1 MARPDLRA
9 LTDDGL
15 IQLANAGL
23 VKRALREVAAGAGP
37 ALAEA
42 DDGTVEARFAD
53 GTVTRLGPGRPPDAA
68 TCTCPASGMCRHRV
82 ALVVAYRAAA
92 VADGPAEGAAEGAA
106 GGMADGAAVPAA
118 EAVAWDPGTL
128 DGAALEAGLGGA
140 AAAELRRL
148 LAAGITVELERGAV
162 PAARLPTAT
171 VRFLVPDAVGYARC
185 DCAAGGGCAHVAL
198 AIRAFREAAGAPEIR
213 LGGAA
218 PAGAATA
225 ESPAEEGLAEAVD
238 RVIAG
243 LLEAGV
249 VSGPEAHDGALIR
262 LRRAAE
268 ARGAT
273 QVLLAEAELAG
284 QLAAY
289 AGRHAAYDAAVV
301 LALAAELLGRVRG
314 GAAALGLGQPY
325 ETAMGKTRLVS
336 LGARL
341 LARGRGATARVALAD
356 TDTGALLALE
366 REFAPGEAEADIV
379 AGLPGRLLGPGL
391 SVAGTGQGQILTSV
405 ARRRADGLL
414 ALGQGAR
421 GRTALLPRDALVTLP
436 APLAARD
443 VPSILRRLA
452 DRPPAFLRPRDRLE
466 AFHVFA
472 VEAVLGQAWA
482 PGAQIWQAA
491 VELPEAGG
499 TLHLA
504 RAYDPAAPH
513 ALDALAGACAGRW
526 GPVRQV
532 AGPVR
537 IADGAL
543 VCEPWSVSVD
553 RLVVPDLA
561 APDGAGHPI
570 PPAPDL
576 GPATLLDEAAALLA
590 NALHAGRRAF
600 AAGARAGG
608 ADLVARLAAAGHPAT
623 AARLSAFLSATL
635 AAPGTQSE
643 PFARAALWVAAM
655 RDDPGPEEA

>member
-42 DDGTVEARFAD
+42 GDGTVEARFAD

-92 VADGPAEGAAEGAA
+92 VADGPVEGAAEGPTEETAERT
-106 GGMADGAAVPAA
+106 AVPAA
-118 EAVAWDPGTL
+118 AAVAWDPGTL
-128 DGAALEAGLGGA
+128 DGATVEAGLGGA

-148 LAAGITVELERGAV
+148 LAGGITVGLERGAV

-213 LGGAA
+213 LGGAV
-218 PAGAATA
+218 PARTATAAT
-225 ESPAEEGLAEAVD
+225 PAEDGLAEAAD
-238 RVIAG
+238 RVVAG

-249 VSGPEAHDGALIR
+249 VSGPEAHDAALVR

-268 ARGAT
+268 RRGAT
-273 QVLLAEAELAG
+273 QVLLAEAELTD

-314 GAAALGLGQPY
+314 GEVALGLGQPY

-341 LARGRGATARVALAD
+341 LARGRGAAARVALAD

-366 REFAPGEAEADIV
+366 RDFAPGEAEADIA
-379 AGLPGRLLGPGL
+379 AGLPGRLLSPGL

-421 GRTALLPRDALVTLP
+421 GRTALLPRDARVRLP

-443 VPSILRRLA
+443 VSSVLRRLA

-482 PGAQIWQAA
+482 PGAQTWQAA

-499 TLHLA
+499 TLQLA

-513 ALDALAGACAGRW
+513 ALDALAGACSGRW

-537 IADGAL
+537 IEDGAL
-543 VCEPWSVSVD
+543 VCDPWSVSAD

-600 AAGARAGG
+600 AASARAGG

-623 AARLSAFLSATL
+623 AARLSAFLAAT
-635 AAPGTQSE
+635 AAEPG

-655 RDDPGPEEA
+655 RDDPGPAEG

>member
-42 DDGTVEARFAD
+42 GDGTVEARFAD

-92 VADGPAEGAAEGAA
+92 VADGPVEGAAEGPTEETAERT
-106 GGMADGAAVPAA
+106 AVPAA
-118 EAVAWDPGTL
+118 AAVAWDPGTL
-128 DGAALEAGLGGA
+128 DGATVEAGLGGA

-148 LAAGITVELERGAV
+148 LAGGITVGLERGAV

-213 LGGAA
+213 LGGAV
-218 PAGAATA
+218 PARTATAAT
-225 ESPAEEGLAEAVD
+225 PAEDGLAEAAD
-238 RVIAG
+238 RVVAG

-249 VSGPEAHDGALIR
+249 VSGPEAHDAALVR

-268 ARGAT
+268 RRGAT
-273 QVLLAEAELAG
+273 QVLLAEAELTD

-314 GAAALGLGQPY
+314 GEVALGLGQPY

-341 LARGRGATARVALAD
+341 LARGRGAAARVALAD

-366 REFAPGEAEADIV
+366 RAFAPGEAEADVV
-379 AGLPGRLLGPGL
+379 AGLPGRLLSPGL

-421 GRTALLPRDALVTLP
+421 GRTALLPRDARARLP

-443 VPSILRRLA
+443 VPSVLRRLA

-482 PGAQIWQAA
+482 PGAQTWQAA

-513 ALDALAGACAGRW
+513 ALDALAGACSGRW

-537 IADGAL
+537 IEDGAL
-543 VCEPWSVSVD
+543 VCDPWSVSAD

-600 AAGARAGG
+600 AASARAGG

-623 AARLSAFLSATL
+623 AARLSAFL
-635 AAPGTQSE
+635 AAPAAEPG

-655 RDDPGPEEA
+655 RDDPGPAEG

>member
-15 IQLANAGL
+15 VQLANAGL
-23 VKRALREVAAGAGP
+23 VKRALREVAAGQGP
-37 ALAEA
+37 DLAEA
-42 DDGTVEARFAD
+42 EDGTVEARFAD

-82 ALVVAYRAAA
+82 ALVVAYRAAP
-92 VADGPAEGAAEGAA
+92 VADGPADGVVEGAVEGSAA
-106 GGMADGAAVPAA
+106 PAA

-148 LAAGITVELERGAV
+148 LAAGITVGLERGAV

-198 AIRAFREAAGAPEIR
+198 AIRAFREAAGASEIR

-218 PAGAATA
+218 PAGAEAG
-225 ESPAEEGLAEAVD
+225 PAEADLAEAAD
-238 RVIAG
+238 RVVAG
-243 LLEAGV
+243 LLGAGV
-249 VSGPEAHDGALIR
+249 VSGPEAHDAALVR

-268 ARGAT
+268 RRGAT
-273 QVLLAEAELAG
+273 QVLLAEADLAG
-284 QLAAY
+284 QVAAY
-289 AGRHAAYDAAVV
+289 AGRHAAYDAAVI
-301 LALAAELLGRVRG
+301 LALATELLGRVRG

-366 REFAPGEAEADIV
+366 RDFVPGEAEADSA
-379 AGLPGRLLGPGL
+379 AGLPGRLLSPGL
-391 SVAGTGQGQILTSV
+391 SVSGTGQGQILTSV

-421 GRTALLPRDALVTLP
+421 GRTALLPRDARVDLP

-443 VPSILRRLA
+443 VPSVLRRLA

-466 AFHVFA
+466 AFHVFP

-482 PGAQIWQAA
+482 PGAQTWQAA
-491 VELPEAGG
+491 VDLPEAGG

-526 GPVRQV
+526 GAVRQV

-537 IADGAL
+537 IEGGAL
-543 VCEPWSVSVD
+543 VCDPWSVSVD

-561 APDGAGHPI
+561 APDGAGHPV

-590 NALHAGRRAF
+590 NALHAGRRGF
-600 AAGARAGG
+600 AASARAGG
-608 ADLVARLAAAGHPAT
+608 AELVARLAAAGHPAT
-623 AARLSAFLSATL
+623 AARLSAFLASGAQT
-635 AAPGTQSE
+635 E

-655 RDDPGPEEA
+655 RDDPGPAAG

>member
-23 VKRALREVAAGAGP
+23 VKRALREVAAGQGP
-37 ALAEA
+37 ELAEA
-42 DDGTVEARFAD
+42 GDGTVEARFAD
-53 GTVTRLGPGRPPDAA
+53 GTVTRLGPGRPPGEAA
-68 TCTCPASGMCRHRV
+68 CTCPASGMCRHRV
-82 ALVVAYRAAA
+82 ALVVAYRAAP
-92 VADGPAEGAAEGAA
+92 VADGPADGTGDGAGDGVPEGAAVTAA
-106 GGMADGAAVPAA
+106 AP
-118 EAVAWDPGTL
+118 VAWDPGTL

-148 LAAGITVELERGAV
+148 LAGGITVGLEQGAV

-198 AIRAFREAAGAPEIR
+198 AIRAFRDSAGAPEIR

-218 PAGAATA
+218 PAGAEAK
-225 ESPAEEGLAEAVD
+225 PAETDLAEAAD
-238 RVIAG
+238 RVVAG

-249 VSGPEAHDGALIR
+249 VSGPEAHGAALVR

-268 ARGAT
+268 RRGAT
-273 QVLLAEAELAG
+273 QLLLAEADLDG
-284 QLAAY
+284 QVAAY
-289 AGRHAAYDAAVV
+289 AARHAAYDAAVV
-301 LALAAELLGRVRG
+301 LALATELLGRVRG
-314 GAAALGLGQPY
+314 GEAALGLGQPY

-366 REFAPGEAEADIV
+366 RAFVPGEAEADIA
-379 AGLPGRLLGPGL
+379 AGLPGRLLSPGL
-391 SVAGTGQGQILTSV
+391 SVSGTGQGQILTSV

-443 VPSILRRLA
+443 LPSILRRLA
-452 DRPPAFLRPRDRLE
+452 DRPPFFLRPRDRLE
-466 AFHVFA
+466 AFHVFP

-482 PGAQIWQAA
+482 PGAQTWQAA
-491 VELPEAGG
+491 VALPGAGG

-537 IADGAL
+537 IEDGAL
-543 VCEPWSVSVD
+543 VCDPWSVSVD

-570 PPAPDL
+570 QPAPDL
-576 GPATLLDEAAALLA
+576 GPATLLDEATALLA

-600 AAGARAGG
+600 AASARAGG

-623 AARLSAFLSATL
+623 AARLSAFLSAAL
-635 AAPGTQSE
+635 AAPGAQSE
-643 PFARAALWVAAM
+643 PFARAAIWVAAM
-655 RDDPGPEEA
+655 RDDPGPDEA

>member
-23 VKRALREVAAGAGP
+23 LKRALREVAAGAGP

-42 DDGTVEARFAD
+42 GDGTVEARFAD

-92 VADGPAEGAAEGAA
+92 VADGPVEGAAEGPTEETAERT
-106 GGMADGAAVPAA
+106 AVPAA
-118 EAVAWDPGTL
+118 AAVAWDPGTL

-148 LAAGITVELERGAV
+148 LAGGITVGLERGAV

-213 LGGAA
+213 LGGAV
-218 PAGAATA
+218 PARTATAAT
-225 ESPAEEGLAEAVD
+225 PAEDGLAEAAD
-238 RVIAG
+238 RVVAG

-249 VSGPEAHDGALIR
+249 VSGPEAHDAALVR

-268 ARGAT
+268 RRGAT
-273 QVLLAEAELAG
+273 QVLLAEAELTD

-314 GAAALGLGQPY
+314 GEVALGLGQPY

-341 LARGRGATARVALAD
+341 LARGRGAAARVALAD

-366 REFAPGEAEADIV
+366 RDFAPGEAEADIA
-379 AGLPGRLLGPGL
+379 AGLPGRLLSPGL

-421 GRTALLPRDALVTLP
+421 GRTALLPRDARVRLP
-436 APLAARD
+436 PTLAARD
-443 VPSILRRLA
+443 VSSVLRRLA

-482 PGAQIWQAA
+482 PGAQTWQAA

-513 ALDALAGACAGRW
+513 ALDALAGACSGRW

-537 IADGAL
+537 IEDGAL
-543 VCEPWSVSVD
+543 VCDPWSVSAD

-570 PPAPDL
+570 PPAPEL

-600 AAGARAGG
+600 AASARAGG

-623 AARLSAFLSATL
+623 AARLSAFL
-635 AAPGTQSE
+635 AAPAAEPG

-655 RDDPGPEEA
+655 RDDPGPAEG

>member
-23 VKRALREVAAGAGP
+23 VKRALREVAAGQGP
-37 ALAEA
+37 DLAEA
-42 DDGTVEARFAD
+42 GDGTVEARFAD
-53 GTVTRLGPGRPPDAA
+53 GTVTRLGPGRPPGEAS
-68 TCTCPASGMCRHRV
+68 CTCPASGMCRHRV
-82 ALVVAYRAAA
+82 ALVVAYRAAP
-92 VADGPAEGAAEGAA
+92 VADGPADGSSAGAADGAAEGAA
-106 GGMADGAAVPAA
+106 VPAA
-118 EAVAWDPGTL
+118 APVAWDPGTL

-148 LAAGITVELERGAV
+148 LAGGITVGLERGAV

-198 AIRAFREAAGAPEIR
+198 AIRAFRDSAGAPEIR

-218 PAGAATA
+218 LAGAEAK
-225 ESPAEEGLAEAVD
+225 PAETDLAEAAD
-238 RVIAG
+238 RVVAG

-249 VSGPEAHDGALIR
+249 VSGPEAHGAALVR

-268 ARGAT
+268 RRGAT
-273 QVLLAEAELAG
+273 QLLLAEADLDG
-284 QLAAY
+284 QVAAY
-289 AGRHAAYDAAVV
+289 AARHAAYDAAVV
-301 LALAAELLGRVRG
+301 LALATELLGRVRG
-314 GAAALGLGQPY
+314 GEAALGLGQPY

-366 REFAPGEAEADIV
+366 RAFAPGEAEADIA
-379 AGLPGRLLGPGL
+379 AGLPGRLLSPGL
-391 SVAGTGQGQILTSV
+391 SVSGTGQGQILTSV

-421 GRTALLPRDALVTLP
+421 GRTALLPRDALVALP

-452 DRPPAFLRPRDRLE
+452 DRPPVFLRPRDRLE
-466 AFHVFA
+466 AFHVFP

-482 PGAQIWQAA
+482 PGAQTWQAA
-491 VELPEAGG
+491 VALPGAAG

-543 VCEPWSVSVD
+543 VCDPWSVSVD

-561 APDGAGHPI
+561 VPDGAGHPI

-576 GPATLLDEAAALLA
+576 GPATLLDEAAELLA

-600 AAGARAGG
+600 ASSARASG
-608 ADLVARLAAAGHPAT
+608 ADLVARLAATGYPAT

-635 AAPGTQSE
+635 AAPGAQSE

>member
-42 DDGTVEARFAD
+42 GDGTVEARFAD

-92 VADGPAEGAAEGAA
+92 VTDGLVEGAAA
-106 GGMADGAAVPAA
+106 GPTEETAERTAVPAA
-118 EAVAWDPGTL
+118 AAAAWDPGTL
-128 DGAALEAGLGGA
+128 DGATVEAGLGGA

-148 LAAGITVELERGAV
+148 LAAGITVGLERGAV

-213 LGGAA
+213 LGGAV
-218 PAGAATA
+218 PARTATAAT
-225 ESPAEEGLAEAVD
+225 PAEDGLAEAAD
-238 RVIAG
+238 RVVAG

-249 VSGPEAHDGALIR
+249 VSGPEAHDAALVR

-268 ARGAT
+268 RRGAT
-273 QVLLAEAELAG
+273 QVLLAEAELTD

-314 GAAALGLGQPY
+314 GEVALGLGQPY

-341 LARGRGATARVALAD
+341 LARGRGAAARVALAD

-366 REFAPGEAEADIV
+366 RDFAPGEAEADIA
-379 AGLPGRLLGPGL
+379 AGLPGRLLSPGL

-421 GRTALLPRDALVTLP
+421 GRTALLPRDARVRLP

-443 VPSILRRLA
+443 VSSVLRRLA

-482 PGAQIWQAA
+482 PGAQTWQAA

-513 ALDALAGACAGRW
+513 ALDALAGACSGRW

-537 IADGAL
+537 IEDGAL
-543 VCEPWSVSVD
+543 VCDPWSVSAD

-600 AAGARAGG
+600 AASARAGG

-623 AARLSAFLSATL
+623 AARLSAFLAAT
-635 AAPGTQSE
+635 AAEPG

-655 RDDPGPEEA
+655 RDDPGPAEG

>member
-23 VKRALREVAAGAGP
+23 VKRALREVAAGQGP
-37 ALAEA
+37 DLAEA
-42 DDGTVEARFAD
+42 GDGTVEARFAD
-53 GTVTRLGPGRPPDAA
+53 GTVTRLGPGRPPGEAS
-68 TCTCPASGMCRHRV
+68 CTCPASGMCRHRV
-82 ALVVAYRAAA
+82 ALVVAYRAAP
-92 VADGPAEGAAEGAA
+92 VADGPADGSSAGAADGAAEGAA
-106 GGMADGAAVPAA
+106 VPAA
-118 EAVAWDPGTL
+118 APVAWDPGTL

-148 LAAGITVELERGAV
+148 LAGGITVGLERGAV

-198 AIRAFREAAGAPEIR
+198 AIRAFRDSAGAPEIR

-218 PAGAATA
+218 LAGAEAK
-225 ESPAEEGLAEAVD
+225 PAEMDLAEAAD
-238 RVIAG
+238 RVVAG

-249 VSGPEAHDGALIR
+249 VSGPEAHGAALVR

-268 ARGAT
+268 RRGAT
-273 QVLLAEAELAG
+273 QLLLAEADLDG
-284 QLAAY
+284 QVAAY
-289 AGRHAAYDAAVV
+289 AARHAAYDAAVV
-301 LALAAELLGRVRG
+301 LALATELLGRVRG
-314 GAAALGLGQPY
+314 GEAALGLGQPY

-366 REFAPGEAEADIV
+366 RAFAPGEAEADIA
-379 AGLPGRLLGPGL
+379 AGLPGRLLSPGL
-391 SVAGTGQGQILTSV
+391 SVSGTGQGQILTSV

-421 GRTALLPRDALVTLP
+421 GRTALLPRDALVALP

-452 DRPPAFLRPRDRLE
+452 DRPPVFLRPRDRLE
-466 AFHVFA
+466 AFHVFP

-482 PGAQIWQAA
+482 PGAQTWQAA
-491 VELPEAGG
+491 VALPGAGG

-537 IADGAL
+537 IEDGAL
-543 VCEPWSVSVD
+543 VCDPWSVSVD

-561 APDGAGHPI
+561 VPDGAGHPI

-600 AAGARAGG
+600 AASARASG
-608 ADLVARLAAAGHPAT
+608 ADLVARLAATGYPAT

-635 AAPGTQSE
+635 AAPGAQSE

-655 RDDPGPEEA
+655 RDDPGLEEA

>member
-23 VKRALREVAAGAGP
+23 VKRALREVAAGQGP
-37 ALAEA
+37 DLAEA
-42 DDGTVEARFAD
+42 GDGTVEARFAD
-53 GTVTRLGPGRPPDAA
+53 GTVTRLGPGRPPGEAS
-68 TCTCPASGMCRHRV
+68 CTCPASGMCRHRV
-82 ALVVAYRAAA
+82 ALVVAYRAAP
-92 VADGPAEGAAEGAA
+92 VADGPADGTGDGDPE
-106 GGMADGAAVPAA
+106 GAAVPAA
-118 EAVAWDPGTL
+118 APVAWDPGTL

-140 AAAELRRL
+140 AATELRRL
-148 LAAGITVELERGAV
+148 LAGGITVGLERGAI

-198 AIRAFREAAGAPEIR
+198 AIRAFRDSAGAPEIR

-218 PAGAATA
+218 PAGAEAK
-225 ESPAEEGLAEAVD
+225 PAETDLAKAAD
-238 RVIAG
+238 RVVAG

-249 VSGPEAHDGALIR
+249 VSGPEAHGAALVR

-268 ARGAT
+268 RRGAT
-273 QVLLAEAELAG
+273 QLLLAEADLDG
-284 QLAAY
+284 QVAAY

-301 LALAAELLGRVRG
+301 LALATELLGRVRG
-314 GAAALGLGQPY
+314 GEAALGLGQPY

-366 REFAPGEAEADIV
+366 RAFAPGDAEADIA
-379 AGLPGRLLGPGL
+379 AGLPGRLLSPGL
-391 SVAGTGQGQILTSV
+391 SVSGTGQGQILTSV

-421 GRTALLPRDALVTLP
+421 GRTALLPRDALVALP

-452 DRPPAFLRPRDRLE
+452 DRPPVFLRPRDRLE
-466 AFHVFA
+466 AFHVFP

-482 PGAQIWQAA
+482 PGAQTWQAA
-491 VELPEAGG
+491 VALPGAGG

-537 IADGAL
+537 IADGTL
-543 VCEPWSVSVD
+543 VCDPWSVSVD

-561 APDGAGHPI
+561 VPDGAGHPI

-576 GPATLLDEAAALLA
+576 GPATLFDEAAALLA

-600 AAGARAGG
+600 AASARAGG
-608 ADLVARLAAAGHPAT
+608 ADLVARLAATGYPAT

-635 AAPGTQSE
+635 AAPGAQSE

>member
-42 DDGTVEARFAD
+42 EDGTVEARFAD
-53 GTVTRLGPGRPPDAA
+53 GTITRLGPGRPPGEA

-92 VADGPAEGAAEGAA
+92 VADGAAEGATE
-106 GGMADGAAVPAA
+106 GAVV
-118 EAVAWDPGTL
+118 EAVAPAAWDPGTL

-148 LAAGITVELERGAV
+148 LAVGITVGLERGAV

-198 AIRAFREAAGAPEIR
+198 AIRAFREAAGAAEIR

-218 PAGAATA
+218 PARTDTAAT
-225 ESPAEEGLAEAVD
+225 PAEEGLAEAVD
-238 RVIAG
+238 RVVAG

-249 VSGPEAHDGALIR
+249 VSGPEAHDGALVR

-273 QVLLAEAELAG
+273 QILLAEAELAG

-289 AGRHAAYDAAVV
+289 AGRHAAYDAVVV
-301 LALAAELLGRVRG
+301 LALATELLGRVRG
-314 GAAALGLGQPY
+314 GEAALGLGQPY

-379 AGLPGRLLGPGL
+379 AGLPGRLLSPGL
-391 SVAGTGQGQILTSV
+391 SVSGTGQGQILTSV

-421 GRTALLPRDALVTLP
+421 GRTALLPRDARVDLP

-443 VPSILRRLA
+443 VPSVLRRLA

-472 VEAVLGQAWA
+472 VDAVLGQAWA
-482 PGAQIWQAA
+482 PGAQTWQAA
-491 VELPEAGG
+491 VDLPEAGG

-513 ALDALAGACAGRW
+513 ALDALADACAGRW

-537 IADGAL
+537 IEDGAL
-543 VCEPWSVSVD
+543 VCDPWSVSVD

-561 APDGAGHPI
+561 VPDGAGHPV

-600 AAGARAGG
+600 AANARAGG
-608 ADLVARLAAAGHPAT
+608 ADLVARLAASGHPAS
-623 AARLSAFLSATL
+623 AARLSAFLAATG
-635 AAPGTQSE
+635 AETG

-655 RDDPGPEEA
+655 RDDPGPAEA

>member
-42 DDGTVEARFAD
+42 GDGTVEARFAD

-92 VADGPAEGAAEGAA
+92 VADGPVEGAAEGPTEETAERTAVLAA
-106 GGMADGAAVPAA
+106 A
-118 EAVAWDPGTL
+118 AVAWDPGTL
-128 DGAALEAGLGGA
+128 DGATVEAGLGGA

-148 LAAGITVELERGAV
+148 LAGGITVGLERGAV

-213 LGGAA
+213 LGGAV
-218 PAGAATA
+218 PARTATAAT
-225 ESPAEEGLAEAVD
+225 PAEDGLAEAVD
-238 RVIAG
+238 RVVAG

-249 VSGPEAHDGALIR
+249 VSGPEAHDAALVR

-268 ARGAT
+268 RRGAT
-273 QVLLAEAELAG
+273 QVLLAEAELTD
-284 QLAAY
+284 QLPAY

-314 GAAALGLGQPY
+314 GAVALGLGQPY

-341 LARGRGATARVALAD
+341 LARGRGAAARVALAD

-366 REFAPGEAEADIV
+366 RAFAPGEAEADVV
-379 AGLPGRLLGPGL
+379 AGLPGRLLSPGL

-421 GRTALLPRDALVTLP
+421 GRTALLPRDARVRLP

-443 VPSILRRLA
+443 VSSVLRRLA

-482 PGAQIWQAA
+482 PGAQTWQAA

-513 ALDALAGACAGRW
+513 ALDALAGACSGRW

-537 IADGAL
+537 IEDGAL
-543 VCEPWSVSVD
+543 VCDPWSVSAD

-600 AAGARAGG
+600 AASARAGG

-623 AARLSAFLSATL
+623 AARLSAFL
-635 AAPGTQSE
+635 AAPAAEPG

-655 RDDPGPEEA
+655 RDDPGPAEG

>member
-15 IQLANAGL
+15 VQLANAGL

-37 ALAEA
+37 DLAEA
-42 DDGTVEARFAD
+42 EDGTVEARFAD
-53 GTVTRLGPGRPPDAA
+53 GTVTRLGSGRPPNEA

-82 ALVVAYRAAA
+82 ALVVAYRAAS
-92 VADGPAEGAAEGAA
+92 VADAPANGTAAPAA
-106 GGMADGAAVPAA
+106 G
-118 EAVAWDPGTL
+118 AVAWDPGTL
-128 DGAALEAGLGGA
+128 DGAALEAGFGGA

-148 LAAGITVELERGAV
+148 LAAGITVGLERGAV

-198 AIRAFREAAGAPEIR
+198 AIRAFRAAAGAAEIR

-218 PAGAATA
+218 PAGAATGA
-225 ESPAEEGLAEAVD
+225 GPAEAGLAEVADQV
-238 RVIAG
+238 VAG

-249 VSGPEAHDGALIR
+249 VSGPEAHDAALVR

-273 QVLLAEAELAG
+273 QILLAEADLAG

-301 LALAAELLGRVRG
+301 LALATELLGRVRG
-314 GAAALGLGQPY
+314 GEAALGLGQPY

-341 LARGRGATARVALAD
+341 HARGRGASVRVALAD

-366 REFAPGEAEADIV
+366 RDFAPGETEADVV
-379 AGLPGRLLGPGL
+379 AGLPGRLLSSGL
-391 SVAGTGQGQILTSV
+391 SVSGTGQGQILTSV

-421 GRTALLPRDALVTLP
+421 GRTALLPRDARVSLP

-443 VPSILRRLA
+443 VPSILHRLA
-452 DRPPAFLRPRDRLE
+452 DRPPSFLRPRDRLE
-466 AFHVFA
+466 AFHVFP
-472 VEAVLGQAWA
+472 VGAVLGQAWV
-482 PGAQIWQAA
+482 PGAQTWQAA

-499 TLHLA
+499 TLHLV

-513 ALDALAGACAGRW
+513 ALDALAGACSGRW
-526 GPVRQV
+526 GPVRQI

-537 IADGAL
+537 IEDGAL
-543 VCEPWSVSVD
+543 VCDPWSVSVD

-561 APDGAGHPI
+561 APDDAGHPI

-576 GPATLLDEAAALLA
+576 GPASLVDEAAALLA
-590 NALHAGRRAF
+590 NALHAGRRAY
-600 AAGARAGG
+600 AANARAGG

-623 AARLSAFLSATL
+623 AARLSAFLAATG
-635 AAPGTQSE
+635 AEPG
-643 PFARAALWVAAM
+643 PFAQAALWIAAM
-655 RDDPGPEEA
+655 RDDPGPAET

>member
-23 VKRALREVAAGAGP
+23 VKRALREVAAGQGP
-37 ALAEA
+37 DLAEA
-42 DDGTVEARFAD
+42 GDGTVEARFAD
-53 GTVTRLGPGRPPDAA
+53 GTVTRLGPGRPPGEAS
-68 TCTCPASGMCRHRV
+68 CTCPASGMCRHRV
-82 ALVVAYRAAA
+82 ALVVAYRAAS
-92 VADGPAEGAAEGAA
+92 VADGPADGTGDGAGDGDPE
-106 GGMADGAAVPAA
+106 GAAVPAA
-118 EAVAWDPGTL
+118 APVAWDPGTL
-128 DGAALEAGLGGA
+128 DGAAFEAGLGGA

-148 LAAGITVELERGAV
+148 LAGGITVGLERGAV

-198 AIRAFREAAGAPEIR
+198 AIRAFREAAGAAEIR

-218 PAGAATA
+218 PAGAEAK
-225 ESPAEEGLAEAVD
+225 PAETDLAEAAD
-238 RVIAG
+238 RVVAG

-249 VSGPEAHDGALIR
+249 VSGPEAHGAALVR

-268 ARGAT
+268 RRGAT
-273 QVLLAEAELAG
+273 QLLLAEADLDG
-284 QLAAY
+284 QVAAY
-289 AGRHAAYDAAVV
+289 AARHAAYDAAVV
-301 LALAAELLGRVRG
+301 LALATELLGRVQG
-314 GAAALGLGQPY
+314 GEAALGLGQPY

-366 REFAPGEAEADIV
+366 RAFAPGEAEADIA
-379 AGLPGRLLGPGL
+379 AGLPGRLLSPGL
-391 SVAGTGQGQILTSV
+391 SISGTGQGQILTSV

-421 GRTALLPRDALVTLP
+421 GRTALLPRDALVALP

-452 DRPPAFLRPRDRLE
+452 DRPPVFLRPRDRLE
-466 AFHVFA
+466 AFHVFP

-482 PGAQIWQAA
+482 PGAQTWQAA
-491 VELPEAGG
+491 VALPGAGG

-543 VCEPWSVSVD
+543 VCDPWSVSVD

-600 AAGARAGG
+600 AASARAGG
-608 ADLVARLAAAGHPAT
+608 ADLVARLAATGYPAT

-635 AAPGTQSE
+635 AAPGAQSE

>member
-42 DDGTVEARFAD
+42 EDGTVEARFAD
-53 GTVTRLGPGRPPDAA
+53 GTITRLGPGRPPGEA

-92 VADGPAEGAAEGAA
+92 VADGPAGGAAFGT
-106 GGMADGAAVPAA
+106 ADGAAIPTA

-148 LAAGITVELERGAV
+148 LAVGITVGLERGAV

-185 DCAAGGGCAHVAL
+185 DCAAGGSCAHVAL
-198 AIRAFREAAGAPEIR
+198 AIRAFREAAGAAEIR

-218 PAGAATA
+218 PARTDTAAT
-225 ESPAEEGLAEAVD
+225 PAEEGLAKAVD
-238 RVIAG
+238 RVVAG

-249 VSGPEAHDGALIR
+249 VSGPEAHDGALVR

-273 QVLLAEAELAG
+273 QILLAEADLAG

-289 AGRHAAYDAAVV
+289 AGRHAAYDAVVV
-301 LALAAELLGRVRG
+301 LALATELLGRVRG
-314 GAAALGLGQPY
+314 GEAALGLGQPY

-379 AGLPGRLLGPGL
+379 AGLPGRLLSPGL
-391 SVAGTGQGQILTSV
+391 SVSGTGQGQILTSV

-414 ALGQGAR
+414 ALGQGTR
-421 GRTALLPRDALVTLP
+421 GRTALLPRDARVDLP

-443 VPSILRRLA
+443 VPSIRRRLA

-472 VEAVLGQAWA
+472 VDAVLGQAWA
-482 PGAQIWQAA
+482 PGAQTWQAA
-491 VELPEAGG
+491 VDLPEAGG

-504 RAYDPAAPH
+504 RAYDPAAPQ
-513 ALDALAGACAGRW
+513 ALDALAGACSGRW

-537 IADGAL
+537 IEDGAL
-543 VCEPWSVSVD
+543 VCDPWSVSVD

-561 APDGAGHPI
+561 VPDGAGHPV
-570 PPAPDL
+570 PPAPEL

-600 AAGARAGG
+600 AANARAG
-608 ADLVARLAAAGHPAT
+608 ADLVARLAAAGHPAS
-623 AARLSAFLSATL
+623 AARLSAFLASGA
-635 AAPGTQSE
+635 QSE

-655 RDDPGPEEA
+655 RDDPGPAEA

>member
-23 VKRALREVAAGAGP
+23 LKRALREVAAGAGP

-42 DDGTVEARFAD
+42 GDGTVEARFAD

-92 VADGPAEGAAEGAA
+92 VADGPVEGAAEGPTEETAERT
-106 GGMADGAAVPAA
+106 AVPAA
-118 EAVAWDPGTL
+118 AAVAWDPGTL
-128 DGAALEAGLGGA
+128 DGATVEAGLGGA

-148 LAAGITVELERGAV
+148 LAGGITVGLERGAV

-213 LGGAA
+213 LGGAV
-218 PAGAATA
+218 PARTATAAT
-225 ESPAEEGLAEAVD
+225 PAEDGLAEAAD
-238 RVIAG
+238 RVVAG

-249 VSGPEAHDGALIR
+249 VSGPEAHDAALVR

-268 ARGAT
+268 RRGAT
-273 QVLLAEAELAG
+273 QVLLAEAELTD

-314 GAAALGLGQPY
+314 GEVALGLGQPY

-341 LARGRGATARVALAD
+341 LARGRGAAARVALAD

-366 REFAPGEAEADIV
+366 RDFAPGEAEADIA
-379 AGLPGRLLGPGL
+379 AGLPGRLLSPGL

-421 GRTALLPRDALVTLP
+421 GRTALLPRDARVRLP
-436 APLAARD
+436 PTLAARD
-443 VPSILRRLA
+443 VSSVLRRLA

-482 PGAQIWQAA
+482 PGAQTWQAA

-513 ALDALAGACAGRW
+513 ALDALAGACSGRW

-537 IADGAL
+537 IEDGAL
-543 VCEPWSVSVD
+543 VCDPWSVSAD

-570 PPAPDL
+570 PPAPEL

-600 AAGARAGG
+600 AASARAGG

-623 AARLSAFLSATL
+623 AARLSAFL
-635 AAPGTQSE
+635 AAPAAEPG

-655 RDDPGPEEA
+655 RDDPGPAEG

>member
-1 MARPDLRA
+1 
-9 LTDDGL
+9 
-15 IQLANAGL
+15 
-23 VKRALREVAAGAGP
+23 
-37 ALAEA
+37 
-42 DDGTVEARFAD
+42 
-53 GTVTRLGPGRPPDAA
+53 
-68 TCTCPASGMCRHRV
+68 
-82 ALVVAYRAAA
+82 
-92 VADGPAEGAAEGAA
+92 
-106 GGMADGAAVPAA
+106 
-118 EAVAWDPGTL
+118 
-128 DGAALEAGLGGA
+128 
-140 AAAELRRL
+140 
-148 LAAGITVELERGAV
+148 
-162 PAARLPTAT
+162 AARLPTAT

-213 LGGAA
+213 LGGAV
-218 PAGAATA
+218 PARTATAAT
-225 ESPAEEGLAEAVD
+225 PAEDGLAEAVD
-238 RVIAG
+238 RVVAG

-249 VSGPEAHDGALIR
+249 VSGPEAHDAALVR

-268 ARGAT
+268 RRGAT
-273 QVLLAEAELAG
+273 QVLLAEAELTD

-314 GAAALGLGQPY
+314 GAVALGLGQPY

-336 LGARL
+336 LGARF
-341 LARGRGATARVALAD
+341 LARGRGAAARVALAD

-366 REFAPGEAEADIV
+366 RAFAPGEAEADIA
-379 AGLPGRLLGPGL
+379 AGLPGRLLSPGL

-452 DRPPAFLRPRDRLE
+452 DRPPVFLRPRDRLE
-466 AFHVFA
+466 AFHVFP

-482 PGAQIWQAA
+482 PGAQTWQAA
-491 VELPEAGG
+491 VELPGAGG

-513 ALDALAGACAGRW
+513 ALDALAGACSGRW

-537 IADGAL
+537 IEDGAL
-543 VCEPWSVSVD
+543 VCDPWSVSAD

-570 PPAPDL
+570 PPAPEL

-600 AAGARAGG
+600 AASARAGG
-608 ADLVARLAAAGHPAT
+608 ADLVARLAAAGHPTT
-623 AARLSAFLSATL
+623 AARLSAFL
-635 AAPGTQSE
+635 AAPAAEPG

-655 RDDPGPEEA
+655 RDDPGPAEG

>member
-23 VKRALREVAAGAGP
+23 LKRALREVAAGAGP

-42 DDGTVEARFAD
+42 GDGTVEARFAD

-92 VADGPAEGAAEGAA
+92 VADGPVEGAAA
-106 GGMADGAAVPAA
+106 GPTEETAERTAVPAA
-118 EAVAWDPGTL
+118 AAVAWDPGTL
-128 DGAALEAGLGGA
+128 DGATVEAGLGGA

-148 LAAGITVELERGAV
+148 LAGGITVGLERGAV

-213 LGGAA
+213 LGGAV
-218 PAGAATA
+218 PARTATAAT
-225 ESPAEEGLAEAVD
+225 PAEDGLAEAAD
-238 RVIAG
+238 RVVAG

-249 VSGPEAHDGALIR
+249 VSGPEAHDAALNR

-268 ARGAT
+268 RRGAT
-273 QVLLAEAELAG
+273 QVLLAEAELTD

-314 GAAALGLGQPY
+314 GEVALGLGQPY

-341 LARGRGATARVALAD
+341 LARGRGAAARVALAD

-366 REFAPGEAEADIV
+366 RAFAPGEAEADVV
-379 AGLPGRLLGPGL
+379 AGLPGRLLSPGL

-421 GRTALLPRDALVTLP
+421 GRTALLPRDARVRLP

-443 VPSILRRLA
+443 VPSVLRRLA

-482 PGAQIWQAA
+482 PGAQTWQAA

-513 ALDALAGACAGRW
+513 ALDALAGACSGRW

-537 IADGAL
+537 IEDGAL
-543 VCEPWSVSVD
+543 VCDPWSVSVD

-600 AAGARAGG
+600 AASARAGG

-623 AARLSAFLSATL
+623 AARLSAFL
-635 AAPGTQSE
+635 AAPAAEPG

-655 RDDPGPEEA
+655 RDDPGPAEG

>member
-42 DDGTVEARFAD
+42 GDGTVEARFAD

-92 VADGPAEGAAEGAA
+92 VADGPVEGAAEGPTEETAERT
-106 GGMADGAAVPAA
+106 AVPAA
-118 EAVAWDPGTL
+118 AAVAWDPCTL
-128 DGAALEAGLGGA
+128 DGATVEAGLGGA

-148 LAAGITVELERGAV
+148 LAAGITVGLERGAV

-213 LGGAA
+213 LGGAV
-218 PAGAATA
+218 PARTATAAT
-225 ESPAEEGLAEAVD
+225 PAEDGLAEAAD
-238 RVIAG
+238 RVVAG

-249 VSGPEAHDGALIR
+249 VSGSEAHDAALVR

-268 ARGAT
+268 RRGAT
-273 QVLLAEAELAG
+273 QVLLAEAELTD

-314 GAAALGLGQPY
+314 GEAALGLGQPY

-336 LGARL
+336 LGARF
-341 LARGRGATARVALAD
+341 LARGRGAAARVALAD

-366 REFAPGEAEADIV
+366 RAVRAGRGRGGRRGRPARAPPEPRPVRRGHRPGPDPDQRRPAPGRRAPRPR
-379 AGLPGRLLGPGL
+379 PGRAGPDGAAA
-391 SVAGTGQGQILTSV
+391 AGCP
-405 ARRRADGLL
+405 RAAPG
-414 ALGQGAR
+414 
-421 GRTALLPRDALVTLP
+421 
-436 APLAARD
+436 PLAARD
-443 VPSILRRLA
+443 VSSVLRRLA

-482 PGAQIWQAA
+482 PGAQTWQAA

-513 ALDALAGACAGRW
+513 ALDALAGACSGRW

-537 IADGAL
+537 IEDGAL
-543 VCEPWSVSVD
+543 VCDPWSVSAD

-600 AAGARAGG
+600 AASARAGG

-623 AARLSAFLSATL
+623 AARLSAFL
-635 AAPGTQSE
+635 AAPAAEPG

-655 RDDPGPEEA
+655 RDDPGPAEG

>member
-23 VKRALREVAAGAGP
+23 VKRALREVAAGQGP
-37 ALAEA
+37 DLAEA
-42 DDGTVEARFAD
+42 GDGTVEARFAD
-53 GTVTRLGPGRPPDAA
+53 GTVTRLGPGRPPGEAS
-68 TCTCPASGMCRHRV
+68 CTCPASGMCRHRV
-82 ALVVAYRAAA
+82 ALVVAYRAAP
-92 VADGPAEGAAEGAA
+92 VADGPADGTGDGAGDGDPE
-106 GGMADGAAVPAA
+106 GAAVPAA
-118 EAVAWDPGTL
+118 APVAWDPGTL

-148 LAAGITVELERGAV
+148 LAGGITVGLERGAI

-198 AIRAFREAAGAPEIR
+198 AIRAFRDSAGAPEIR

-218 PAGAATA
+218 PAGAEAK
-225 ESPAEEGLAEAVD
+225 PAETDLAEAAD
-238 RVIAG
+238 RVVAG

-249 VSGPEAHDGALIR
+249 VSGPEAHGAALVR

-268 ARGAT
+268 RRGAT
-273 QVLLAEAELAG
+273 QLLLAEADLDG
-284 QLAAY
+284 QVAAY
-289 AGRHAAYDAAVV
+289 AARHAAYDAAVV
-301 LALAAELLGRVRG
+301 LALATELLGRVRG
-314 GAAALGLGQPY
+314 GEAALGLGQPY

-341 LARGRGATARVALAD
+341 LARGRGATAPVALAD
-356 TDTGALLALE
+356 TDNRALLALE
-366 REFAPGEAEADIV
+366 RAFAPGEAEADI
-379 AGLPGRLLGPGL
+379 AASLPGRLLSPGL
-391 SVAGTGQGQILTSV
+391 SVSGTGQGQILTSV

-421 GRTALLPRDALVTLP
+421 GRTALLPRDALVALP
-436 APLAARD
+436 APLAAPD

-452 DRPPAFLRPRDRLE
+452 DRPPVFLRPRDRLE
-466 AFHVFA
+466 AFHVFP

-482 PGAQIWQAA
+482 PGAQTWQAA
-491 VELPEAGG
+491 VALPGAGG

-537 IADGAL
+537 IADGTL
-543 VCEPWSVSVD
+543 VCDPWSVSVD

-561 APDGAGHPI
+561 VPDGAGHPI

-600 AAGARAGG
+600 AASARAGG
-608 ADLVARLAAAGHPAT
+608 ADLVARLAATGYPAT

-635 AAPGTQSE
+635 AAPGAQSE

-655 RDDPGPEEA
+655 RDDPGPEEAW

>member
-42 DDGTVEARFAD
+42 GDGTVEARFAD

-82 ALVVAYRAAA
+82 ALVVAYRAA
-92 VADGPAEGAAEGAA
+92 VADGPVEGAAEGLTEETAERT
-106 GGMADGAAVPAA
+106 AVPAA
-118 EAVAWDPGTL
+118 AAVAWDPGTL
-128 DGAALEAGLGGA
+128 DGATVEAGLGGA

-148 LAAGITVELERGAV
+148 LAGGITVGLERGAV

-213 LGGAA
+213 LGGAV
-218 PAGAATA
+218 PARTATAAT
-225 ESPAEEGLAEAVD
+225 PAEDGLAEAAD
-238 RVIAG
+238 RVVAG

-249 VSGPEAHDGALIR
+249 VSGPEAHDAALVR

-268 ARGAT
+268 RRGAT
-273 QVLLAEAELAG
+273 QVLLAEAELTD

-314 GAAALGLGQPY
+314 GAVALGLGQPY

-336 LGARL
+336 LGARF
-341 LARGRGATARVALAD
+341 LARGRGAAARVALAD

-366 REFAPGEAEADIV
+366 RAFAPGEAEADVV
-379 AGLPGRLLGPGL
+379 AGLPGRLLSPGL

-421 GRTALLPRDALVTLP
+421 GRTALLPRDARVRLP

-443 VPSILRRLA
+443 VSSVLRRLA

-482 PGAQIWQAA
+482 PGAQTWQAA

-513 ALDALAGACAGRW
+513 ALDALAGACSGRW

-537 IADGAL
+537 IEDGAL
-543 VCEPWSVSVD
+543 VCDPWSVSAD

-600 AAGARAGG
+600 AASARAGG

-623 AARLSAFLSATL
+623 AARLSAFL
-635 AAPGTQSE
+635 AAPAAEPG

-655 RDDPGPEEA
+655 RDDPGPAEG

>member
-42 DDGTVEARFAD
+42 GDGTVEARFAD

-92 VADGPAEGAAEGAA
+92 VADGPVEGAAEGPTEETAERT
-106 GGMADGAAVPAA
+106 AVPAA
-118 EAVAWDPGTL
+118 AAVAWDPGTL

-148 LAAGITVELERGAV
+148 LAGGITVGLERGAV

-213 LGGAA
+213 LGGAV
-218 PAGAATA
+218 PARTATAAT
-225 ESPAEEGLAEAVD
+225 PAEDGLAEAVD
-238 RVIAG
+238 RVVAG

-249 VSGPEAHDGALIR
+249 VSGPEAHDAALVR

-268 ARGAT
+268 RRGAT
-273 QVLLAEAELAG
+273 QVLLAEAELTD

-314 GAAALGLGQPY
+314 GAVALGLGQPY

-336 LGARL
+336 LGARF
-341 LARGRGATARVALAD
+341 LARGRGAAARVALAD

-366 REFAPGEAEADIV
+366 RAFAPGEAEADIA
-379 AGLPGRLLGPGL
+379 AGLPGRLLSPGL
-391 SVAGTGQGQILTSV
+391 SVSGTGQGQILTSV

-452 DRPPAFLRPRDRLE
+452 DRPPVFLRPRDRLE
-466 AFHVFA
+466 AFHVFP

-482 PGAQIWQAA
+482 PGAQTWQAA
-491 VELPEAGG
+491 VELPGAGG

-513 ALDALAGACAGRW
+513 ALDALAGACSGRW

-537 IADGAL
+537 IEDGAL
-543 VCEPWSVSVD
+543 VCDPWSVSAD

-570 PPAPDL
+570 PPAPEL

-600 AAGARAGG
+600 AASARAGG

-623 AARLSAFLSATL
+623 AARLSAFL
-635 AAPGTQSE
+635 AAPAAEPG

-655 RDDPGPEEA
+655 RDDPGPAEG

>member
-23 VKRALREVAAGAGP
+23 VKRALREVAADQGP
-37 ALAEA
+37 DLAEA
-42 DDGTVEARFAD
+42 GDGTVEARFAD
-53 GTVTRLGPGRPPDAA
+53 GTVTRLGPGRPPGEAS
-68 TCTCPASGMCRHRV
+68 CTCPASGMCRHRV
-82 ALVVAYRAAA
+82 ALVVAYRAAP
-92 VADGPAEGAAEGAA
+92 VADGPADGSSAGAADGAAEGAA
-106 GGMADGAAVPAA
+106 VPAA
-118 EAVAWDPGTL
+118 APVAWDPGTL

-148 LAAGITVELERGAV
+148 LAGGITVGLERGAV

-198 AIRAFREAAGAPEIR
+198 AIRAFRDSAGAPEIR

-218 PAGAATA
+218 LAGAEAK
-225 ESPAEEGLAEAVD
+225 PAETDLAEAAD
-238 RVIAG
+238 RVVAG

-249 VSGPEAHDGALIR
+249 VSGPEAHGAALVR

-268 ARGAT
+268 RRGAT
-273 QVLLAEAELAG
+273 QLLLAEADLDG
-284 QLAAY
+284 QVAAY
-289 AGRHAAYDAAVV
+289 AARHAAYDAAVV
-301 LALAAELLGRVRG
+301 LALATELLGRVRG
-314 GAAALGLGQPY
+314 GEAALGLGQPY

-366 REFAPGEAEADIV
+366 RAFAPGEAEADIA
-379 AGLPGRLLGPGL
+379 AGLPGRLLSPGL
-391 SVAGTGQGQILTSV
+391 SVSGTGQGQILTSV

-421 GRTALLPRDALVTLP
+421 GRTALLPRDALVALP

-452 DRPPAFLRPRDRLE
+452 DRPPVFLRPRDRLE
-466 AFHVFA
+466 AFHVFP

-482 PGAQIWQAA
+482 PGAQTWQAA
-491 VELPEAGG
+491 VALPGAGG

-537 IADGAL
+537 IEDGAL
-543 VCEPWSVSVD
+543 VCDPWSVSVD

-561 APDGAGHPI
+561 APDGAGPPI

-600 AAGARAGG
+600 ASSARAGG
-608 ADLVARLAAAGHPAT
+608 ADLVARLAATGYPAT

-635 AAPGTQSE
+635 AAPGAQSE

>member
-42 DDGTVEARFAD
+42 GDGTVEARFAD

-92 VADGPAEGAAEGAA
+92 VADGPVEGAAEGPTEETAERT
-106 GGMADGAAVPAA
+106 AVPAA
-118 EAVAWDPGTL
+118 AAVAWDPGTL
-128 DGAALEAGLGGA
+128 DGATVEAGLGGA

-148 LAAGITVELERGAV
+148 LAGGITVGLERGAV

-213 LGGAA
+213 LGGAV
-218 PAGAATA
+218 PARTATAAT
-225 ESPAEEGLAEAVD
+225 PAEDGLAEAAD
-238 RVIAG
+238 RVVAG

-249 VSGPEAHDGALIR
+249 VSGPEAHDAALVR

-268 ARGAT
+268 RRGAT
-273 QVLLAEAELAG
+273 QVLLAEAELTD

-314 GAAALGLGQPY
+314 GAVALGLGQPY

-336 LGARL
+336 LGARF
-341 LARGRGATARVALAD
+341 LARGRGAAARVALAD

-366 REFAPGEAEADIV
+366 RAFAPGEAEADVV
-379 AGLPGRLLGPGL
+379 AGLPGRLLSPGL

-421 GRTALLPRDALVTLP
+421 GRTALLPRDARVRLP

-443 VPSILRRLA
+443 VSSVLRRLA

-482 PGAQIWQAA
+482 PGAQTWQAA

-513 ALDALAGACAGRW
+513 ALDALAGACSGRW

-537 IADGAL
+537 IEDGAL
-543 VCEPWSVSVD
+543 VCDPWSVSAD

-570 PPAPDL
+570 PPAPEL

-600 AAGARAGG
+600 AASARAGG

-623 AARLSAFLSATL
+623 AARLSAFL
-635 AAPGTQSE
+635 AAPAAEPG

-655 RDDPGPEEA
+655 RDDPGPAEG

>member
-42 DDGTVEARFAD
+42 GDGTVEARFAD

-92 VADGPAEGAAEGAA
+92 VADGPVEGAAEGPTEETAERT
-106 GGMADGAAVPAA
+106 AVPAA
-118 EAVAWDPGTL
+118 AVVAWDPGTL
-128 DGAALEAGLGGA
+128 DGATVEAGLGGA

-148 LAAGITVELERGAV
+148 LAGGITVGLERGAV

-213 LGGAA
+213 LGGAV
-218 PAGAATA
+218 PARTATAAT
-225 ESPAEEGLAEAVD
+225 PAEDGLAEAVD
-238 RVIAG
+238 RVVAG

-249 VSGPEAHDGALIR
+249 VSGPEAHDAALVR

-268 ARGAT
+268 RRGAT
-273 QVLLAEAELAG
+273 QVLLAEAELTD

-314 GAAALGLGQPY
+314 GEVALGLGQPY

-341 LARGRGATARVALAD
+341 LARGRGAAARVALAD

-366 REFAPGEAEADIV
+366 RAFAPGEAEADIA
-379 AGLPGRLLGPGL
+379 AGLPGRLLSPGL
-391 SVAGTGQGQILTSV
+391 SVSGTGQGQILTSV

-452 DRPPAFLRPRDRLE
+452 DRPPVFLRPRDRLE
-466 AFHVFA
+466 AFHVFP

-482 PGAQIWQAA
+482 PGAQTWQAA
-491 VELPEAGG
+491 VELPGAGG

-513 ALDALAGACAGRW
+513 ALDALAGACSGRW

-537 IADGAL
+537 IEDGAL
-543 VCEPWSVSVD
+543 VCDPWSVSAD

-570 PPAPDL
+570 PPAPEL

-600 AAGARAGG
+600 AASARAGG

-623 AARLSAFLSATL
+623 AARLSAFL
-635 AAPGTQSE
+635 AAPAAEPG

-655 RDDPGPEEA
+655 RDDPGPAEG